1 MIKKLQKHQKI
12 FLYSIILVA
21 AISFLDITFMNS
33 GLFANTICDYIN
45 GNYVTG
51 LWDLFF
57 KLGISLII
65 LSSFGY
71 YLFRKD
77 LSEALSIGISA
88 TSLWILFGLGDLLF
102 FWFQRLNVPAS
113 LTWLDKGLV
122 GKISSFIGFSTVT
135 NISLYLL
142 VAIGLLLN
150 YFLIKLLVKKF

>member
-21 AISFLDITFMNS
+21 TISFLDITFMNS
-33 GLFANTICDYIN
+33 GLFANTISDYIN

-57 KLGISLII
+57 KLGISSIVLAS
-65 LSSFGY
+65 LGY
-71 YLFRKD
+71 YIFRKD

-102 FWFQRLNVPAS
+102 FWFQGLNVPAS
-113 LTWLDKGLV
+113 LTWLDNGLV
-122 GKISSFIGFSTVT
+122 GKISSLIGFSTVT
-135 NISLYLL
+135 NISLYLS